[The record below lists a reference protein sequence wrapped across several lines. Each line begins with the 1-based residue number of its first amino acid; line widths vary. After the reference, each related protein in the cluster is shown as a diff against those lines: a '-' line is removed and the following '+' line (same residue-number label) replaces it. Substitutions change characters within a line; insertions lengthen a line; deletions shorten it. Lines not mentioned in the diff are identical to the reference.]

1 MTPARPRLDIDLVA
15 DMVCPWCFIGWRRL
29 QAAAALRP
37 EVDVHVTWRP
47 YQLDPTLPEGGV
59 DRAAYMAKKFPD
71 AARRR
76 EVSRMLVDLAAE
88 DGITL
93 NFDRIEKSPNTLAAH
108 RLVRWAQAEGRQAE
122 VLEGL
127 FAAYFTDG
135 KDIGDPEV
143 LADIGAAAGMDRLRI
158 LDRLARGEDL
168 AVVGQEHQIARDA
181 GVTGVPFMIFAQK
194 FSVIGAEAPAKLVRA
209 IDHALAEA

>member
-37 EVDVHVTWRP
+37 DVDVHVTWRP

-59 DRAAYMAKKFPD
+59 DRAAYLAKKFPD

>member
-59 DRAAYMAKKFPD
+59 DRAAYLAKKFPD

>member
-135 KDIGDPEV
+135 RDIGDPEV

-181 GVTGVPFMIFAQK
+181 GVTGGPCRIFAQK
-194 FSVIGAEAPAKLVRA
+194 FSVIGAVAPAKLVRA

>member
-158 LDRLARGEDL
+158 FDRLARGEDL

>member
-135 KDIGDPEV
+135 RDIGDPEV

-209 IDHALAEA
+209 SDHALAEA

>member
-1 MTPARPRLDIDLVA
+1 MTPAPRRLDIDLVA

-29 QAAAALRP
+29 LAAAALRP
-37 EVDVHVTWRP
+37 EVEVHVTWRP
-47 YQLDPTLPEGGV
+47 YQLDPTLPEDGV
-59 DRAAYMAKKFPD
+59 DRAAYMARKFPD
-71 AARRR
+71 AARRK
-76 EVSRMLVDLAAE
+76 EVSQMLVTLAAE

-93 NFDRIEKSPNTLAAH
+93 NFDRIAKSPNTSAAH
-108 RLVRWAQAEGRQAE
+108 RLVRWAQGQGLQAE

-143 LADIGAAAGMDRLRI
+143 LADIGAAAGMDRLLI
-158 LDRLARGEDL
+158 LDLLARGEDL
-168 AVVGQEHQIARDA
+168 AVVRQEHQIAVEA

-194 FSVIGAEAPAKLVRA
+194 FSVIGAEPAEKLARA
-209 IDHALAEA
+209 IDHAFVDA

>member
-135 KDIGDPEV
+135 RDIGDPEV

>member
-1 MTPARPRLDIDLVA
+1 MTPAPRRLDIDLVA

-29 QAAAALRP
+29 LAAAALRP
-37 EVDVHVTWRP
+37 EVEVHVTWRP
-47 YQLDPTLPEGGV
+47 YQLDPTLPEDGV
-59 DRAAYMAKKFPD
+59 DRAAYMARKFPD
-71 AARRR
+71 VARRR
-76 EVSRMLVDLAAE
+76 EVSQMLVTLAAE

-93 NFDRIEKSPNTLAAH
+93 NFDRIAKAPNTSAAH
-108 RLVRWAQAEGRQAE
+108 RLVRWAQGQGLQAE

-143 LADIGAAAGMDRLRI
+143 LADIGAAAGMDRLLI
-158 LDRLARGEDL
+158 LDLLARGEDL
-168 AVVGQEHQIARDA
+168 AVVRQEHQIAVEA

-194 FSVIGAEAPAKLVRA
+194 FSVIGAEPAEKLARA
-209 IDHALAEA
+209 IDHAFVDA

>member
-37 EVDVHVTWRP
+37 DVDVHVTWRP

>member
-1 MTPARPRLDIDLVA
+1 MSPARRRLDIDLVA

-29 QAAAALRP
+29 LAAAALRP

-76 EVSRMLVDLAAE
+76 EVSQMLVSLAAE

-93 NFDRIEKSPNTLAAH
+93 NFDRIERAPNTSAAH

-135 KDIGDPEV
+135 RDIGDPEV

-158 LDRLARGEDL
+158 LDLLARGED
-168 AVVGQEHQIARDA
+168 VESVRQDHQIAMEA

-194 FSVIGAEAPAKLVRA
+194 FSVIGAETPEKLVRA
-209 IDHALAEA
+209 IDHAFVAA